1 MKTKSVLLAYA
12 TRYGSTREVAEAIAA
27 ELRKAGLEVDIQP
40 MREVKTLDRYDA
52 VVLGAAIYNT
62 RWHPD
67 AGLFLSQH
75 REALKQRPVAI
86 FALGPAE
93 DNRHRHAPI
102 APLA

>member
-1 MKTKSVLLAYA
+1 
-12 TRYGSTREVAEAIAA
+12 
-27 ELRKAGLEVDIQP
+27 

-75 REALKQRPVAI
+75 GEALKQRPVAI
-86 FALGPAE
+86 FALGPLSTTNAAML
-93 DNRHRHAPI
+93 RSRR
-102 APLA
+102 